1 MGRLVLFEAG
11 VSSSLSKRG
20 EPQTCFWV
28 WVGFLPGLPE
38 SQAGES
44 HRLALLSLKGEWLKQ
59 KVEADPLR
67 TYREDHT
74 LGRDETQGCIPCP
87 ALRGKMRKRRE
98 EGKKEGRRRQRKR
111 GLLLEMTGILECS
124 GSGAPTSQPLNH
136 WPVFPS
142 CHPHLSG
149 CENNRP

>member
-1 MGRLVLFEAG
+1 M
-11 VSSSLSKRG
+11 
-20 EPQTCFWV
+20 

-44 HRLALLSLKGEWLKQ
+44 QGLALLSLKEEWPKQ

-87 ALRGKMRKRRE
+87 ALRGKMRERTE
-98 EGKKEGRRRQRKR
+98 EGKKEGEEEAEEEGTTLGDDKASWSAQEVELRPASPSTA
-111 GLLLEMTGILECS
+111 GLCSLLVS
-124 GSGAPTSQPLNH
+124 
-136 WPVFPS
+136 
-142 CHPHLSG
+142 PHLSG
-149 CENNRP
+149 CENMRP